1 MLISIRN
8 SNIFIISNLQ
18 ITGVSDVFDMK
29 IPGAMLLLA
38 FYHRSRGVVTTQLYI
53 VVANVR
59 CGIKQ
64 YLFIVQ
70 KNKND
75 MSSSQEVGQIN
86 LAYEIKTV
94 IVV

>member
-1 MLISIRN
+1 
-8 SNIFIISNLQ
+8 
-18 ITGVSDVFDMK
+18 MK

-64 YLFIVQ
+64 MYLFIVQ

-75 MSSSQEVGQIN
+75 MSSSQKSSLGQIN